1 MSKRQGGELNHE
13 NWNEDGEPEEAG
25 QFRQASSGAL
35 QGRVIKTARRRKAV
49 GGEEAAAKSAFSGFG
64 GFAKQPAAD
73 AAAAFS
79 FIGKPAAGDKP
90 AAAPPAAGGFVFGNA
105 GGSSNK
111 PAETSGFSFGSSTF
125 SSSPKP
131 PSFGSPAAEVGEP
144 PAAKKAPP
152 VFGSFGGAPEAKESK
167 GLFGAVVPE
176 AKPEQ
181 PAAFGAFSFGSKAE
195 EKPAGPAKVEE
206 APKGDLMAMFK
217 PSGGW
222 SCSTCMISNP
232 TDKTACAAC
241 ETPKPGSKPVEKPAP
256 AFGAAGGF
264 SFGAATTA
272 SNSSTSG
279 FSFGASKSEE
289 NKENTAT
296 SGFSFGAKTSGND
309 KPALGAFAFGAK
321 PAEEVKST
329 TATESFSFGAKT
341 STEATSNKPAGSAF
355 SFGAKS
361 SDDSGLKPSASTFS
375 FGAKA
380 KEDES
385 PKPKPPMSF
394 GAKSDSQ
401 DQPSTGGFSFGA
413 ASKPTPEPEEKKPA
427 AALVGFGLAS
437 TVKPAGESSGFSF
450 GKTKATYSGTG
461 FGNSENNSNSN
472 NSQPPEDSNSGCS
485 SGAASPARGS
495 PPPSRDFLAH
505 LKALNLQ
512 VAGWIN
518 QHLEQNPLVLLTPV
532 FKDYEKHL
540 AEITEKHKSDEEPK
554 KPEAKAAAATSFSQG
569 SSSSA
574 SSLPTAVAS
583 PFSAVKPAVTSDSPK
598 SSSFGAFAPA
608 STEKPTTTAAP
619 FSFGLSSTST
629 PSSLPAFGSF
639 ATASPAASGFSFG
652 LGSSATT
659 TAPAPA
665 PAGGEEVDEDA
676 PPVVEVKQ
684 VAEDDA
690 KYSKKCKLFYKK
702 DGSYVEKGVGMLYLK
717 TVEGEKT
724 QLLVRADTNLGN
736 VLLNILLSSHIPTT
750 RVGKNNVMLVCV
762 PNPPVDPKADTSA
775 PCPMLIR

>member
-49 GGEEAAAKSAFSGFG
+49 GGDEAAEKSAFSGFG
-64 GFAKQPAAD
+64 GFAKQPATD

-79 FIGKPAAGDKP
+79 FIGKPAAGEKP

-105 GGSSNK
+105 GGSSSK

-131 PSFGSPAAEVGEP
+131 PSFGSPAVEVGEP

-167 GLFGAVVPE
+167 GLFGAVVSE

-195 EKPAGPAKVEE
+195 EKPAAPAKVEE

-232 TDKTACAAC
+232 ADKNACAAC

-309 KPALGAFAFGAK
+309 KPALGAFAFGGK

-361 SDDSGLKPSASTFS
+361 SDDSGSKPSASTFS
-375 FGAKA
+375 FGSKA

-401 DQPSTGGFSFGA
+401 DKPSTGGFSFGM

-427 AALVGFGLAS
+427 AALGGFGLAS

-450 GKTKATYSGTG
+450 GKTKATYSGTS
-461 FGNSENNSNSN
+461 FGNSENNSNSNSN

-495 PPPSRDFLAH
+495 PPPSRDYLAH

-554 KPEAKAAAATSFSQG
+554 KPEAKAAATSFSQG

-598 SSSFGAFAPA
+598 SSSFGAFAAA
-608 STEKPTTTAAP
+608 STEKPTSTAAP
-619 FSFGLSSTST
+619 FSFGLPSTST

-652 LGSSATT
+652 LGSSATST
-659 TAPAPA
+659 APA

-736 VLLNILLSSHIPTT
+736 VLLNILLSSQIPTT